1 MSETIA
7 PVGTASAAPRLRGSI
22 TRPGLALALLLAP
35 VAAPAQPAPAQPAP
49 AQPALAAQP
58 ARASSYQGYVFG
70 PGDAVAV
77 TVYGHDSF
85 NVTTRIKPDG
95 TISMPLVGQIP
106 AAGRTVVTLAADI
119 SRRLTEAKLLK
130 EPIVNVEIGDYQS
143 RTVRVVGQVQ
153 KPGIYP
159 LDQPYT
165 LLDILLKAGWVR
177 GDGSREIIVRR
188 GGVAEEQKISIDAVL
203 KGDPAADIRLE
214 PGLTIVVP
222 EPDIVYVMG
231 GVMRPGGYPLMEGM
245 TVGRVISMAGGAAPG
260 GNARRFQLERNGQ
273 RVRDATPE
281 TPVRPGDVITL
292 RSAGF

>member
-1 MSETIA
+1 MTETNEPARIA
-7 PVGTASAAPRLRGSI
+7 PAAAHCVRRARRAG
-22 TRPGLALALLLAP
+22 RLLLLLVAP
-35 VAAPAQPAPAQPAP
+35 AAAIAQPASPPGAPAP
-49 AQPALAAQP
+49 AP
-58 ARASSYQGYVFG
+58 RASYQGYVFG
-70 PGDAVAV
+70 AGDLVAV
-77 TVYGHDSF
+77 TVYGHESF

-106 AAGRTVVTLAADI
+106 AAGRTVVSLAADI
-119 SRRLTEAKLLK
+119 SRRLTEARLLK
-130 EPIVNVEIGDYQS
+130 DPIVNVEIGDYQS

-177 GDGSREIIVRR
+177 GDGSREIVIRR
-188 GGVAEEQKISIDAVL
+188 GGTAEEQRIAIDAVL
-203 KGDPAADIRLE
+203 KGDPAADIVLE

-222 EPDIVYVMG
+222 EPALVYVMG

-260 GNARRFQLERNGQ
+260 GNARRFQLERDGQ
-273 RVRDATPE
+273 RVRGATPD
-281 TPVRPGDVITL
+281 TPVKPGDVITL